1 MGLWTWVGDP
11 FARADTRGTIGLSS
25 HNPTGLLQRAQKLT
39 AKSQGEGKAQH
50 VTVTHPFG
58 DQARSCLTWL
68 RRPIYSAHSLC
79 VPSLLA
85 VYILSSDLYGTYCVG
100 LFNAQ
105 LSPRSVCVCVCV
117 CVRACARVRMHVCV
131 RVCARACMR
140 VCVCVYVCARACLRT
155 CIGVCVRVRVSVCA
169 CACVCVCV
177 CERARACVY
186 VRVRVSVS
194 VRACACV
201 LVCVC
206 ACVRARAG
214 ESHPIDVND
223 SVAGD

>member
-1 MGLWTWVGDP
+1 MLGSSCISIIHRTQTRTAVSSQILTLRQPHRVTSGRTRTMGLWTWVGDP

-105 LSPRSVCVCVCV
+105 LSPRSVCAVSYTHLTLPTNH
-117 CVRACARVRMHVCV
+117 RV
-131 RVCARACMR
+131 
-140 VCVCVYVCARACLRT
+140 
-155 CIGVCVRVRVSVCA
+155 
-169 CACVCVCV
+169 
-177 CERARACVY
+177 
-186 VRVRVSVS
+186 
-194 VRACACV
+194 
-201 LVCVC
+201 
-206 ACVRARAG
+206 
-214 ESHPIDVND
+214 
-223 SVAGD
+223 